1 MSDAPDKR
9 IRELREREIVQLQR
23 MIEADQALGC
33 LKGIVGYFGMAIL
46 FTVVAGVLGAV
57 MESIGLAVSIYTAG
71 LLSYVIYW
79 TILRSRRQKKKDKL
93 NQLLKEE
100 QQDIERDKQS

>member
-1 MSDAPDKR
+1 MD
-9 IRELREREIVQLQR
+9 REREIREREIVQLQR
-23 MIEADQALGC
+23 MIEADQSPGC
-33 LKGIVGYFGMAIL
+33 LKGIAGYFGMAII

-57 MESIGLAVSIYTAG
+57 TESIGLAVAVYTAA

-79 TILRSRRQKKKDKL
+79 QVLRSRRQKKKDKL

-100 QQDIERDKQS
+100 QQDIERDRPS